1 MYGYST
7 FQNLYQHINSL
18 NNVVHIFPKEVHQ
31 VQNQTKRSR
40 PKRYSQQLDANT
52 GGKNNNQ

>member
-1 MYGYST
+1 MKNVYWHMYGYST

-31 VQNQTKRSR
+31 VQN
-40 PKRYSQQLDANT
+40 
-52 GGKNNNQ
+52 